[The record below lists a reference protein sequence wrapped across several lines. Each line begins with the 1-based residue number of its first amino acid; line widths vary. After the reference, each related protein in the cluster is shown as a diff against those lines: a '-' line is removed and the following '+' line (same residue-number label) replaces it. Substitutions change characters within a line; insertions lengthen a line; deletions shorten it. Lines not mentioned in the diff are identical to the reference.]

1 MGEVSI
7 KVEIAGGIY
16 PLKVDTDDERNIKE
30 AVSLINSKITEFEK
44 NYGIKDKKD
53 VLAMVMIQLVSQLY
67 KKLNIHEKE
76 LSDLKQLLA
85 DVEYMLEQH
94 RSDVNNIE
102 S

>member
-76 LSDLKQLLA
+76 LSDLKQLLV

-94 RSDVNNIE
+94 RSDVNNIG